1 MSNNS
6 QTRRTLRRGAATQ
19 QHQKKH
25 IENTTGSDK
34 KLKSHR
40 IMNIGDYCSMESGQE
55 ESTPCSHSLHLTTT
69 ASHVNRAAQKVGV
82 HSRFMTKSPYDSTPE
97 DTDLVL
103 QGKFTNSS
111 LRTLR
116 KPRSGNL
123 AKCSSM
129 NQPYS
134 CQSAVTIAWAQRLD

>member
-1 MSNNS
+1 MLCNICH
-6 QTRRTLRRGAATQ
+6 RCKLIEL
-19 QHQKKH
+19 KKLQCPTITKQEEHSDEVRLHSSITKQH

-82 HSRFMTKSPYDSTPE
+82 RSRFMTKSPYDSTPE
-97 DTDLVL
+97 GHRLSFARQIHQFLAPDIA
-103 QGKFTNSS
+103 QASERKSS
-111 LRTLR
+111 Q
-116 KPRSGNL
+116 
-123 AKCSSM
+123 M
-129 NQPYS
+129 
-134 CQSAVTIAWAQRLD
+134 